1 MQTNTILLTEEKIN
15 EIRKSVDIVDI
26 ISGYLPLTTR
36 GKNFFGVCPF
46 HSDHSPSMSVS
57 KDKQIYTCFSCGA
70 SGNVFNF
77 IMDYENIN
85 FSSAVKLVA
94 NKAGIYLDIN
104 EKNINDKNKDLYD
117 IFELTQKIYSNNI
130 NTNYGK
136 EAKEYLNNRS
146 ISSDVIKE
154 FGIGLSLNK
163 NDLLTNLL
171 INKNYKPDL
180 SINTGLIMKREN
192 GYTDTYVNRIMFPL
206 FDLTG
211 KIVGYSGRV
220 YNTESKSKYFNIRE
234 TEIFKKGELLY
245 NYHKAKDS
253 VRKENQ
259 LIVVEGF
266 MDVIRLYTI
275 GITNVV
281 ATMGTAVT
289 KNQALLM
296 KRLSNNIILCFD
308 GDEAGNDATN
318 SCIDELNKIGIIP
331 KVVRL
336 ENNLD
341 PDEYI
346 LKYDK
351 NKFIEK
357 INNPINAMDY
367 KMSYLKK
374 EKELTNNLDMAKYV
388 DEVLKELLKIE
399 NDTYVE
405 LSLKKLSQES
415 GLEIEYLRN
424 KINNKEVK
432 QLKKI
437 ESKKLIKNNKYE
449 IAEQNLLYYMLSNK
463 EVIKLYNKKN
473 PYISNENYRKLV
485 REINTYYK
493 EKGSIEIADLMTYFK
508 DNESIMKTIN
518 ELIKLNKKDDL
529 NIEEINDY
537 INLLKIKTIDE
548 QIKEIQNKIKN
559 ETDIMKKTEMLQKII
574 EYKKMKNGEENND

>member
-1 MQTNTILLTEEKIN
+1 MQTNSYLLTEDKIN
-15 EIRKSVDIVDI
+15 EIRKTVDIVDI

-57 KDKQIYTCFSCGA
+57 KERQIYTCFSCGA

-77 IMDYENIN
+77 VMDYENIN
-85 FSSAVKLVA
+85 FTSAVKLIA
-94 NKAGIYLDIN
+94 SKAGIFLDIS
-104 EKNINDKNKDLYD
+104 EKHPNDKNKELYD
-117 IFELTQKIYSNNI
+117 IFELTQKFYSNNI

-136 EAKEYLNNRS
+136 EAKEYLNKRS
-146 ISSDVIKE
+146 INNEAIKE

-171 INKNYKPDL
+171 INKNYKTDVA
-180 SINTGLIMKREN
+180 IKTGLIMKREN
-192 GYTDTYVNRIMFPL
+192 GHTDTYVNRIMFPL

-220 YNTESKSKYFNIRE
+220 YNTNSKSKYFNIKE

-245 NYHKAKDS
+245 NYHKAKDN

-266 MDVIRLYTI
+266 MDVIRLYTV

-289 KNQALLM
+289 KSQALLM

-308 GDEAGNDATN
+308 GDDAGNDATN

-336 ENNLD
+336 ENNSD

-346 LKYDK
+346 IKQGK
-351 NKFIEK
+351 QKFIEK

-374 EKELTNNLDMAKYV
+374 
-388 DEVLKELLKIE
+388 
-399 NDTYVE
+399 
-405 LSLKKLSQES
+405 
-415 GLEIEYLRN
+415 
-424 KINNKEVK
+424 
-432 QLKKI
+432 
-437 ESKKLIKNNKYE
+437 
-449 IAEQNLLYYMLSNK
+449 
-463 EVIKLYNKKN
+463 
-473 PYISNENYRKLV
+473 
-485 REINTYYK
+485 
-493 EKGSIEIADLMTYFK
+493 
-508 DNESIMKTIN
+508 
-518 ELIKLNKKDDL
+518 
-529 NIEEINDY
+529 
-537 INLLKIKTIDE
+537 
-548 QIKEIQNKIKN
+548 
-559 ETDIMKKTEMLQKII
+559 
-574 EYKKMKNGEENND
+574 